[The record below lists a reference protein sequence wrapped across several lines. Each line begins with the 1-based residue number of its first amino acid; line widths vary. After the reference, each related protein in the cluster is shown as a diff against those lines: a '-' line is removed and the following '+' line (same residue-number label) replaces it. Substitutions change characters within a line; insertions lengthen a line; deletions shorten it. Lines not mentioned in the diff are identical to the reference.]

1 MNAYA
6 LLAAVALL
14 SATPARAEDA
24 ASPFVRLQSAA
35 EPSERIRACN
45 ELTQPPHRGPRAYQA
60 LNAAMERDLSERVR
74 LAAAVAV
81 ITYPDGPTLGRLDS
95 FLKAE
100 PGGEVRRQLLVAL
113 STAPAQIDN
122 PDATRLIASSLAED
136 SSVEV
141 RLAAAAA
148 LGARKDASALGAV
161 RLASEK
167 DANKS
172 VREAARRA
180 LLVLS
185 RPPKPK
191 PKPNPPNPPKL
202 DAVLGKDPCPRP
214 WGWCICA
221 GAITLKPKCL
231 THPECRSLHS
241 DMRSH
246 NLVCKW
252 DSQSED

>member
-1 MNAYA
+1 MTAQA

-14 SATPARAEDA
+14 VAAPARAEDA
-24 ASPFVRLQSAA
+24 SSPFVRLQSAA

-45 ELTQPPHRGPRAYQA
+45 ELASPPHRGPRADQA
-60 LNAAMERDLSERVR
+60 LGTAMERDLSERVR
-74 LAAAVAV
+74 LAAAVAT
-81 ITYPDGPTLGRLDS
+81 IAYPGEQTLSRLDS

-100 PGGEVRRQLLVAL
+100 PGADVRRKLLVAL
-113 STAPAQIDN
+113 SSAPAQIAN
-122 PDATRLIASSLAED
+122 PDATRLIASSLTED
-136 SSVEV
+136 ASVEV

-148 LGARKDASALGAV
+148 LGARADASALGAV

-167 DANKS
+167 DEDKG
-172 VREAARRA
+172 VRDAARRA
-180 LLVLS
+180 LLILS

-191 PKPNPPNPPKL
+191 PKPKLPAPPKL
-202 DAVLGKDPCPRP
+202 DAVFGKDPCPRP
-214 WGWCICA
+214 WGWCVCA

-231 THPECRSLHS
+231 THAECRSLHS

-246 NLVCKW
+246 NLACKW